1 MTRVRRRIPPGS
13 GAPGRPDDPDRPR
26 DTGGSAAREHAV
38 RAVARPLP
46 GAMP

>member
-1 MTRVRRRIPPGS
+1 MTRVRRRIPAGIRSTRPAGRSGPPPGQW
-13 GAPGRPDDPDRPR
+13 
-26 DTGGSAAREHAV
+26 GSRAREHAV